1 MAMSIR
7 LARAAVTRHQ
17 LISVRAGPST
27 LTARSLKTSARSL
40 KPAAQ
45 LAESEDRPSYY
56 DNSPVS
62 HESHDPPYRTIE
74 SDYPTR
80 NPNLIRMAQPL
91 PADVINAT
99 DFAQSSMYPASG
111 VLDSISMI
119 AICLRRRE
127 HIPRAYQIFQQIL
140 LDAKGMPHRLPEAE
154 VWARVLEGVT
164 SLGEMKPGDDTW
176 KTWRTRA
183 EALVGRWESHNN
195 VPRGHPALQH
205 DGLKVYQGYLSGLL
219 K

>member
-7 LARAAVTRHQ
+7 LARAAVSRQ
-17 LISVRAGPST
+17 AINLRAGPST
-27 LTARSLKTSARSL
+27 SLTRTLKTTSRTL
-40 KPAAQ
+40 RPAAQ

-56 DNSPVS
+56 DNPPS
-62 HESHDPPYRTIE
+62 SHDQHEQRLRAIDT
-74 SDYPTR
+74 DYPTR
-80 NPNLIRMAQPL
+80 NPSLIRIPQPL
-91 PADVINAT
+91 PADVLNAT
-99 DFAQSSMYPASG
+99 DYAQSSMYPASG

-154 VWARVLEGVT
+154 VWARVLEGIT
-164 SLGEMKPGDDTW
+164 SLGEMKPGDETW

-183 EALVGRWESHNN
+183 EALLGRWESHNN
-195 VPRGHPALQH
+195 MPRGQPALQH
-205 DGLKVYQGYLSGLL
+205 EGLKVYQGYLSGLL

>member
-1 MAMSIR
+1 MPIR
-7 LARAAVTRHQ
+7 LARAAVSRQ
-17 LISVRAGPST
+17 SLVVRAGPST
-27 LTARSLKTSARSL
+27 TLARTLKTTSRTL
-40 KPAAQ
+40 RPAAQ

-56 DNSPVS
+56 DNTPVS
-62 HESHDPPYRTIE
+62 HDQPEPNYRNIE

-80 NPNLIRMAQPL
+80 SPNLIRMPQPL
-91 PADVINAT
+91 PADVTNAT
-99 DFAQSSMYPASG
+99 DYAQSSMYAASG

-119 AICLRRRE
+119 AICLRRPE

-140 LDAKGMPHRLPEAE
+140 LDAKGSPHRLPEAE
-154 VWARVLEGVT
+154 VWARVLEGIT

-183 EALVGRWESHNN
+183 DAMVGRWESHNN
-195 VPRGHPALQH
+195 MPRGQPALQH